1 MSISETARSLASLI
15 KTLIS
20 TGLICLVGYV
30 GGWLYINFNPQIQLQ
45 QKEHEL
51 QQARASLATAERQLT
66 NQNAMIKS
74 LGEDLEASQKRV
86 VQLDTSLRLLK
97 VTHRVA
103 EITVLSQQQL
113 ENGQLVTEFQFQ
125 EMNDQGVPIDRR
137 HTFKIEGDLL
147 YLDYWVVKFDD
158 QYIEQADL
166 DRSSSICLFRRMFGE
181 HQEPYEGY
189 VVDEV
194 GVRPNAYGRGGV
206 ISEFERQILDRLLEH
221 RQRSDA
227 GRRHGHPGRTWCRPG
242 HATASREALSGDA
255 AGFGRALDHTGRSR
269 RRAEQRPG
277 TDSLRGQSA
286 SRQGLGDR
294 LPACRLD
301 ESGRCADSMQEA
313 LTGWKPI
320 PLSCVKISDLK
331 FAFAHVTHG
340 TSDGQAPTTHTSG
353 NATAG
358 VVAQRRLDGRR
369 RAGRIAS
376 G

>member
-194 GVRPNAYGRGGV
+194 GMRPNAYGRGGV
-206 ISEFERQILDRLLEH
+206 ISEFERQIWTDFWNIANDPTRAAAMGIRAAHGVAPAMRLRAGKHYRVTL
-221 RQRSDA
+221 RASDGLSITPVEVAA
-227 GRRHGHPGRTWCRPG
+227 GR
-242 HATASREALSGDA
+242 S
-255 AGFGRALDHTGRSR
+255 
-269 RRAEQRPG
+269 
-277 TDSLRGQSA
+277 
-286 SRQGLGDR
+286 
-294 LPACRLD
+294 
-301 ESGRCADSMQEA
+301 
-313 LTGWKPI
+313 
-320 PLSCVKISDLK
+320 SDL
-331 FAFAHVTHG
+331 V
-340 TSDGQAPTTHTSG
+340 PI
-353 NATAG
+353 
-358 VVAQRRLDGRR
+358 R
-369 RAGRIAS
+369 
-376 G
+376 